1 MREESKLL
9 QKVDPQKN
17 PELVIG
23 AIKALQDYEIE
34 EYERLDAIR
43 RALQIG
49 KPVKKDEIR
58 RLGALYEKLQYEAEY
73 QGKVEWTLDV
83 IKRLQ
88 ESKIGNSARLDTIK
102 THLEDGRTVD
112 REEINYLKEKWKQL
126 RMMIS

>member
-1 MREESKLL
+1 MGEELKLL

-17 PELVIG
+17 PEQVID

-43 RALQIG
+43 RALQDG

-58 RLGALYEKLQYEAEY
+58 RLGTMYEKLQQEAEY
-73 QGKVEWTLDV
+73 QRKVKWTLDV

-88 ESKIGNSARLDTIK
+88 ESKIDNSQRLDAIK
-102 THLEDGRTVD
+102 NLLEDGQTVD
-112 REEINYLKEKWKQL
+112 KEEISYLKEKWKKL
-126 RMMIS
+126 RIIVQ